1 MPSTFYLMRLNEEA
15 KKQHIV
21 CDKEKEKWA
30 LTKRLICFQN
40 CKKVGRY
47 LIDNPQHKLS
57 TYLQLDSKGLPH
69 LIHFSTSTKMLML
82 YLWLYRIV
90 FGSFLHPWKDNFLGW
105 RWRSGNNSW
114 SSTSTKAI
122 TFGWGCADRCLLVI
136 QTWQRSLTGQP
147 IIHSEM
153 YLVGNHCKITLI
165 FIWFFFTENGCQ
177 PKNCPSVEIWKS

>member
-1 MPSTFYLMRLNEEA
+1 
-15 KKQHIV
+15 
-21 CDKEKEKWA
+21 
-30 LTKRLICFQN
+30 
-40 CKKVGRY
+40 
-47 LIDNPQHKLS
+47 
-57 TYLQLDSKGLPH
+57 
-69 LIHFSTSTKMLML
+69 ML

-165 FIWFFFTENGCQ
+165 FYFIFFLPRMVVSRRTVHLLKFGKVNITTSIFWKEND
-177 PKNCPSVEIWKS
+177 EILISNLAPLRNTYVPICKKKFRNYWDLPIHLEMDLLSLNM